1 MEENKKQ
8 IRIGK
13 ITFGIVMVFV
23 GVIIMLATFTSI
35 EILRYA
41 LMLWPLVLVALGVE
55 TLVYSKK
62 DNIKYDIIGG
72 IFTFI
77 LIGIIGIFSIVNY
90 GVNKI
95 LFDENIHNAIIN
107 ERTITN
113 YVEVFKDKATIKN
126 AKDNPKVN
134 IKINEIEGKEETTI
148 RIKIQG
154 KKELRFKHLNYADYI
169 DIDNKKETVTI
180 LDTFEEYEYI
190 NIFITTSS
198 KDNIIIE

>member
-13 ITFGIVMVFV
+13 VTFGIVMIFV

-41 LMLWPLVLVALGVE
+41 LMLWPLILVALGVE

-62 DNIKYDIIGG
+62 DNIKYDIAGG

-77 LIGIIGIFSIVNY
+77 LVGIIGIFSIINY

-95 LFDENIHNAIIN
+95 LFDKEIYNAIIN
-107 ERTITN
+107 ERSVTN
-113 YVEVFKDKATIKN
+113 YVEVFKDKVTIQN
-126 AKDNPKVN
+126 VKDNPKVN
-134 IKINEIEGKEETTI
+134 IKINEIEGKEQTTI
-148 RIKIQG
+148 SIKVQA
-154 KKELRFKHLNYADYI
+154 KKELSFTNMNFFDYI
-169 DIDNKKETVTI
+169 YIDNKKAIITI

-190 NIFITTSS
+190 NILITTSS